1 MAKNQIATA
10 YVQVVPSMDGVAPKV
25 RSVFSDAGNSS
36 GSAFGSNL
44 VGKIKGLIA
53 AAGIGKT
60 FASALMNGS
69 DLEQLKGGV
78 QKIFDDMDTSAIM
91 ADAANAY
98 KDLNMS
104 ANQYLATINDVGA
117 TFAATMGDEKGYS
130 VARTGLQA
138 ISDYASGTG
147 KNVDLLSQK
156 FTMITRST
164 SSYQSIADQFSGILP
179 ATSAGFLEQAQAAGF
194 LSTSYKKLTEVPIDE
209 YQQAV
214 SEMLKK
220 GTADLGLA
228 GNTAA
233 ETATT
238 FAGSLAAM
246 KAAFSNFLG
255 TLATG
260 ESIGQS
266 LSVLED
272 TVFTFVQG
280 NLLPMVGNIFTQI
293 PAILEGAFGMAIRGM
308 NLVANNADAIVQ
320 MGIELV
326 TGIGTAIISAAP
338 YLLEA
343 AFNIVT
349 SLGSALI
356 NADWATIGNETINAL
371 RDNLDLAAGEIL
383 GTDGNIAESVLTAIR
398 TNLPKVLSGGVEMIV
413 NVANGLLQNL
423 PFLLQTG
430 GQVMQQ
436 LLTEIL
442 SALPQILSAGVTL
455 VAELAT
461 GLMNNAPAIMGTI
474 GTILGEM
481 IAKIVGHLPQLL
493 EQGTALISALIS
505 GAIACIPSII
515 EAAAQLI
522 VSFCNSFKG
531 FNWSE
536 LGTNIIN
543 GIYNGIVSGVGTII
557 AAAQQAARSALNAA
571 KRALGI
577 ASPSK
582 VMRDQVGKFIP
593 EGMAIGIEA
602 NTKPLTDA
610 MHDLSDLTTGTIQAD
625 LAKRPSTMSAA
636 IGTTGNVY
644 GDSSFAFHIYASD
657 NMDVDEL
664 AETVMQKIQFA
675 VSQREVCF
683 S

>member
-25 RSVFSDAGNSS
+25 RSVFSSAGNSS

-44 VGKIKGLIA
+44 VSTIKGLIA

-60 FASALMNGS
+60 FADAMMSGS

-78 QKIFDDMDTSAIM
+78 QKIFDEMDTAAIM

-138 ISDYASGTG
+138 ISDYATGTG

-179 ATSAGFLEQAQAAGF
+179 ATSAGFLEQAQAAGI
-194 LSTSYKKLTEVPIDE
+194 LSNEYKKLTDVPIDE

-220 GTADLGLA
+220 GTEELGLA

-246 KAAFSNFLG
+246 KSAYSNFLG
-255 TLATG
+255 ALATG
-260 ESIGQS
+260 EDIGPS
-266 LSVLED
+266 LEVLGD

-280 NLLPMVGNIFTQI
+280 NLFPMIGNIFTGL
-293 PAILEGAFGMAIRGM
+293 PAVLGSAMSMAIRGL
-308 NLVANNADAIVQ
+308 NLVADNAESIVQ
-320 MGIELV
+320 MGIDLV
-326 TGIGTAIISAAP
+326 TGIGTAIISAVP
-338 YLLEA
+338 YLAEA
-343 AFNIVT
+343 ALNIVY
-349 SLGSALI
+349 SLGSALL
-356 NADWATIGNETINAL
+356 NADWANIGNTTITAL
-371 RDNLDLAAGEIL
+371 RSSMDLAAGEIL
-383 GTDGNIAESVLTAIR
+383 GTDGNIVQSILDAVTSGLPSILEGGVSIVVELANGVLEAIPGLLETAGELMGQLL
-398 TNLPKVLSGGVEMIV
+398 NAVLSMLPSMLESGVSLIS
-413 NVANGLLQNL
+413 Q
-423 PFLLQTG
+423 
-430 GQVMQQ
+430 
-436 LLTEIL
+436 
-442 SALPQILSAGVTL
+442 
-455 VAELAT
+455 LAT
-461 GLMNNAPAIMGTI
+461 GLISNLPAVITSAVSIIAELLATI
-474 GTILGEM
+474 
-481 IAKIVGHLPQLL
+481 ASHLPDLL
-493 EQGTALISALIS
+493 AQGISLIGELAAGLIAAIPDLIASIPEIISSIIDTFGETDWGEIGSNIISGIVTGISNGVGAIISA
-505 GAIACIPSII
+505 A
-515 EAAAQLI
+515 
-522 VSFCNSFKG
+522 K
-531 FNWSE
+531 
-536 LGTNIIN
+536 
-543 GIYNGIVSGVGTII
+543 
-557 AAAQQAARSALNAA
+557 QAARSALDAA
-571 KRALGI
+571 KKFLGI

-593 EGMAIGIEA
+593 AGLAVGIEA

-610 MHDLSDLTTGTIQAD
+610 MHGLSDLTTGTMQVD
-625 LAKRPSTMSAA
+625 LAKG
-636 IGTTGNVY
+636 GTAKVASVTNAGN
-644 GDSSFAFHIYASD
+644 AFSQITINVYASD
-657 NMDVDEL
+657 NQDVEEL
-664 AETVMQKIQFA
+664 AETVMQKIQIA
-675 VSQREVCF
+675 INQREVCF
-683 S
+683 V